1 MERNYQTCGE
11 SKTMKKVLAIILSIM
26 FIVSLLAACGSSGS
40 AQSSSAQ
47 SNQPGEAADVSDN
60 SAESVIEDTSGSH
73 EEQTPAEP
81 AVAVEFDSHP
91 YPSMDNQDYYVG
103 LLYATNSS
111 DKVVEAAFTY
121 HVYDADG
128 NAIQAYDQW
137 NDRYSEEFS
146 ASVYIPANV
155 EDFPIGFTLASGLV
169 YDMKKNEELPAAD
182 RVEYEFTESREVTI
196 DNMSAHF
203 TPGEFYISNDH
214 LYYPIIIDEEISG
227 SCTTVRGNYTI
238 LGYSGGEVAAV
249 CCRNDLPG
257 STSSWSVD
265 YAKEN
270 NDGALLAYHDTP
282 YGVTVDNWEIYLGCF
297 DAE

>member
-1 MERNYQTCGE
+1 
-11 SKTMKKVLAIILSIM
+11 MKKALAIIISVML
-26 FIVSLLAACGSSGS
+26 IVSLLAACGSDSSVQNSGT
-40 AQSSSAQ
+40 QSGQ
-47 SNQPGEAADVSDN
+47 TGEAAEVSGD
-60 SAESVIEDTSGSH
+60 SDGSDPQDGPASGEKQIPAES
-73 EEQTPAEP
+73 
-81 AVAVEFDSHP
+81 AVTLEFDPHP
-91 YPSMDNQDYYVG
+91 YPSMDSQDYYVG

-121 HVYDADG
+121 HVYDAEG

-182 RVEYEFTESREVTI
+182 HVEYEFTESREVAI
-196 DNMSAHF
+196 DDMSAHF
-203 TPGEFYISNDH
+203 TPGEFYINNDH

-238 LGYSGGEVAAV
+238 LGYLGGEVAAV